1 MRGHHKKGELKIEAS
16 LYNLYWG
23 FKKIPFYTY
32 VLAKI
37 LQNDAKF
44 IWNLTPGFKNHMRD
58 LGNFKQAVENSKGWN
73 MMGYFCQKNA
83 FVQKI
88 HSFSQNIFR
97 ENWSNITFNYLREN
111 SPNSL
116 CHFWNRQSFFTTQLL
131 CIFLAQ
137 KLYTLY
143 KSSLWKQLSNA
154 RIKIH
159 QVPHVIFQTK
169 SQFFVKVLIP
179 FQCLERYFF
188 CTF

>member
-1 MRGHHKKGELKIEAS
+1 MMQSLYESWLLVLKII
-16 LYNLYWG
+16 WG
-23 FKKIPFYTY
+23 IWATSNKQWKIQKVEIWWATFVKKMHLSKKYIPS
-32 VLAKI
+32 AKI
-37 LQNDAKF
+37 L
-44 IWNLTPGFKNHMRD
+44 
-58 LGNFKQAVENSKGWN
+58 
-73 MMGYFCQKNA
+73 
-83 FVQKI
+83 
-88 HSFSQNIFR
+88 FR
-97 ENWSNITFNYLREN
+97 ENWSNITFNDLREN

-143 KSSLWKQLSNA
+143 KSSLWKRLSTA
-154 RIKIH
+154 HIKIH

-169 SQFFVKVLIP
+169 SQSFVKISIP